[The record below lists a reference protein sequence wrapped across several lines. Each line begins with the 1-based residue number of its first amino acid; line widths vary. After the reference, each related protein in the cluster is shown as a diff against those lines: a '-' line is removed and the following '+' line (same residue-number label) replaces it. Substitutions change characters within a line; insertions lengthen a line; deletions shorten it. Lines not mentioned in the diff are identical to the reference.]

1 MKRNRNDREPQPFR
15 YCPPVLPVFLFL
27 TGLLAGCTTPLPPPV
42 PSDTPKTA
50 SGYYP
55 RENKGNRS
63 DELLVILA
71 FSGGGSRAA
80 ALSYG
85 VLKKLRDTEI
95 TVHGKKRRL
104 LDEVDYISSVSGGSL
119 TSAYFGLFG
128 DRIFT
133 DYEQA
138 FLKKNVQSALIR
150 RILAPWNW
158 PALWTAAYN
167 RSELAARLYDEIL
180 FQGKT
185 FSDLMRPGAPF
196 IHISAT
202 NLTSGIPFTFDQHQF
217 DLLCQDLS
225 GFSVARAV
233 AASAAVP
240 LVLSP
245 ISLANLNSSCNT
257 RLQPW
262 AEQALSEG
270 NKRSRAYH
278 LARAEASYQDDTT
291 NHWIHLVDGGVTD
304 NLGMRPLLNLI
315 TRQGDAWRAMKS
327 LGHGDVKKVVIIVV
341 NAQTPVSGDI
351 GKHRS
356 TPLTFG
362 LNAAVTTAL
371 NAFSFET
378 MDTLNSLMRTWDEEI
393 TLQRCWDLARRGKD
407 QTGCFDIQHYIV
419 DVSFDEIDDQRLQ
432 QQLKQ
437 IPTSFNLS
445 GEEAD
450 QLIATGEALLQQS
463 RDFQRFLD
471 DMR

>member
-1 MKRNRNDREPQPFR
+1 MSCNS
-15 YCPPVLPVFLFL
+15 LTTFLFAML
-27 TGLLAGCTTPLPPPV
+27 ATGVLASCSSPLPGPAESYNPAV
-42 PSDTPKTA
+42 GDSYHQQD
-50 SGYYP
+50 
-55 RENKGNRS
+55 NHNNRS
-63 DELLVILA
+63 SQLLVVLA

-85 VLKKLRDTEI
+85 VLKKLRDTSI
-95 TVHGKKRRL
+95 TVDGRKRRL

-128 DRIFT
+128 DQIFT
-133 DYEQA
+133 YYEQD
-138 FLKKNVQSALIR
+138 FLKENVQGMLIR
-150 RILAPWNW
+150 RILAPWHW

-180 FQGKT
+180 FHGKT
-185 FSDLMRPGAPF
+185 FADLNQAQTPF

-217 DLLCQDLS
+217 SLLCQNLS
-225 GFSVARAV
+225 TFSVARAV

-245 ISLANLNSSCNT
+245 ISLPNQHRNCDH

-262 AEQALSEG
+262 AEKALREG

-278 LARAEASYQDDTT
+278 LALAERSYADDI
-291 NHWIHLVDGGVTD
+291 NNRWIHLMDGGVTD

-315 TRQGDAWRAMKS
+315 TRKGDAWHAMQS
-327 LGHGDVKKVVIIVV
+327 LGHGNVNKVVIIVV

-351 GKHRS
+351 GRQQS
-356 TPLTFG
+356 PSLSFG

-378 MDTLNSLMRTWDEEI
+378 MDTLNTLMHTWDEEI
-393 TLQRCWDLARRGKD
+393 TLQRCWDLARQGKD
-407 QTGCFDIQHYIV
+407 QAGCFDIQHYIV
-419 DVSFDEIDDQRLQ
+419 DISFDEINDPQRQ
-432 QQLKQ
+432 QALKQ

-445 GEEAD
+445 TKEVD
-450 QLIATGEALLQQS
+450 DLIDAGRELLLQS
-463 RDFQRFLD
+463 ADFQRFLN

>member
-1 MKRNRNDREPQPFR
+1 MKPNRSDNKALQFR
-15 YCPPVLPVFLFL
+15 RHTALSVFVLL
-27 TGLLAGCTTPLPPPV
+27 TGVLAGCSTTLPRPA
-42 PSDTPKTA
+42 PSGSPAPTNANEHGAIGAT
-50 SGYYP
+50 
-55 RENKGNRS
+55 RS
-63 DELLVILA
+63 NELLVILA

-85 VLKKLRDTEI
+85 VLKKLRDTFI
-95 TVHGKKRRL
+95 TIDDSRHRL

-128 DRIFT
+128 ERIFS
-133 DYEQA
+133 DYEQD
-138 FLKKNVQSALIR
+138 FLKRNVQAMLIR
-150 RILAPWNW
+150 RILSPWNW

-180 FQGKT
+180 FHGRT
-185 FSDLMRPGAPF
+185 FSDLKRPGAPF
-196 IHISAT
+196 IQISAT

-245 ISLANLNSSCNT
+245 ISLPNQHHSCNT
-257 RLQPW
+257 RLEPW
-262 AEQALSEG
+262 AEQALREG

-278 LARAEASYQDDTT
+278 LALAEKSYEDDI
-291 NHWIHLVDGGVTD
+291 NRHWIHLVDGGVTD
-304 NLGMRPLLNLI
+304 NIGMRPLLNLI

-327 LGHGDVKKVVIIVV
+327 LGHGKVKKVIIIVV
-341 NAQTPVSGDI
+341 NAQTPVASDI
-351 GKHRS
+351 GRHQS
-356 TPLTFG
+356 PPLTFG

-378 MDTLNSLMRTWDEEI
+378 MDTLDSLMRTWDEEI

-407 QTGCFDIQHYIV
+407 QEGCFDIQHYIV
-419 DVSFDEIDDQRLQ
+419 DISFDEIDDPQ
-432 QQLKQ
+432 QQERLKR

-445 GEEAD
+445 EDEVD
-450 QLIATGEALLQQS
+450 QLIEAGEALLQQS
-463 RDFQRFLD
+463 ADFQRFLG